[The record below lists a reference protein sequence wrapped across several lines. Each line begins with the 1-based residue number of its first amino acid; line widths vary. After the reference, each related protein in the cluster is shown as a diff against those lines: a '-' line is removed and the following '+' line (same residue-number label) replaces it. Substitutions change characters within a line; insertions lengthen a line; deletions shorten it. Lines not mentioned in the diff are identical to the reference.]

1 MNRNTNSNG
10 APTTAITGGARGIGF
25 AIARAFAARG
35 HRVMLGDL
43 DAAGAAAA
51 AQRITDE
58 FGVEAAGLGADVRS
72 RDAVQALA
80 DECLRRSGRLDVW
93 INNAGVLADDLL
105 LRMDQA
111 DWTEVMDVNLRGA
124 FFGIQAAMR
133 PMMKAR
139 RGRIVNLGSVSGYYG
154 NAGQAN
160 YSAAKAGLMAL
171 TRSAARE
178 LAPRNV
184 TVNCVAAGPID
195 NDFVRG
201 VPEAAKRAL
210 LDQIP
215 LKIERSPEDAVASA
229 VRFLASEEADWITG
243 AVLRVD
249 GGLLIGH

>member
-1 MNRNTNSNG
+1 MNDTF
-10 APTTAITGGARGIGF
+10 TTVITGGARGIGF
-25 AIARAFAARG
+25 AVARSFAASG
-35 HRVMLGDL
+35 HRILIGDL
-43 DAAGAAAA
+43 DGAGAAAA
-51 AQRITDE
+51 AERIAKE
-58 FGVEAAGLGADVRS
+58 FSVDTLGLMADVRS
-72 RDAVQALA
+72 KEAVQAMA
-80 DECLRRSGRLDVW
+80 DACIQRWGRLDVW

-105 LRMDQA
+105 LRMDLN
-111 DWTEVMDVNLRGA
+111 DWTEVIDVNLRGA

-160 YSAAKAGLMAL
+160 YSAAKAGLLAL

-195 NDFVRG
+195 NAFVRD

-215 LKIERSPEDAVASA
+215 LKIQRSPEDAVASA
-229 VRFLASEEADWITG
+229 VRFLASDEADWITG